1 MDAPTPAGLST
12 ARQVSL
18 VHVHGLYHRSVSNH
32 PMPSRRRFNTLPFSA
47 TGFHA
52 SARVWTSPFTRR
64 LVKTSG
70 RIEFVILRTDSSSPV
85 ASHPASRRRSY
96 IRLQAGERMPEEDS
110 HLSDHVRFRAHEC
123 GGSAP
128 LWFVAE
134 RRRWSLSAKVRFT
147 AYGERHK
154 QRHVACRPHH
164 RSATCESG
172 AKPPHL
178 PTAGRLQI
186 TTTANGVQ
194 PFRTRTEM
202 NSSASFEVRACYG
215 IQRCL

>member
-128 LWFVAE
+128 LWLVAE
-134 RRRWSLSAKVRFT
+134 RRFCRSPFAVRRRRRRSPF
-147 AYGERHK
+147 AVRRHLFPCS
-154 QRHVACRPHH
+154 Q
-164 RSATCESG
+164 
-172 AKPPHL
+172 PPQPINSIL
-178 PTAGRLQI
+178 TIQQGDQTNARL
-186 TTTANGVQ
+186 AA
-194 PFRTRTEM
+194 RTF
-202 NSSASFEVRACYG
+202 A
-215 IQRCL
+215 